1 MLRSSSSPPRR
12 PEEDINDESATDI
25 VVYSGGTSEPDPF
38 NAHATTYYTAQTMI
52 PTTPQKHGRK
62 TSKEESLI
70 ISLQTQLAL
79 KTELCGH
86 YETDLKARDELVE
99 ILGKKLADLEKDDTQ
114 RKNTLRSWKKKVQEL
129 ERLCRQ
135 LEESAED
142 SMHERM
148 ERSVMDE
155 ASSEALRMLHC
166 QIATLEREKNELKKE
181 QLERDEVS
189 LTLFLYSSNAWIG
202 RRNQGL

>member
-25 VVYSGGTSEPDPF
+25 VVYSGGNTSEPDPF

-99 ILGKKLADLEKDDTQ
+99 ILGKKLANLENDDTQ

-142 SMHERM
+142 SKQERM

-155 ASSEALRMLHC
+155 ASSEALRMLHR
-166 QIATLEREKNELKKE
+166 QIASLEREKNELKRE

-189 LTLFLYSSNAWIG
+189 LTLFLYSSNA
-202 RRNQGL
+202 